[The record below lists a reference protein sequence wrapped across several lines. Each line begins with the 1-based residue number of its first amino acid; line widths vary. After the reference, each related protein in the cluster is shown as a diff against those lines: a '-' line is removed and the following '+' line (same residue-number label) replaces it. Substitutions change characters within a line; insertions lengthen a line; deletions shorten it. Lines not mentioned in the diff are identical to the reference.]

1 MKTVTIDELLTWAF
15 VHELPKGGGVEGLV
29 NPNSAWRMICE
40 LGTRVSNGGPQG
52 YGGGTYYIEQGEPAD
67 DAVAVGEAVAALA
80 GCDVDIA
87 ASWRPLGDWP
97 SDDAVVAGLRDD
109 AVAVVRL
116 AFLARAHEA
125 RAAHIVNLVVGQAI
139 LGGVPDFHAEP
150 PRLRLVERHGRPAW
164 FVRRPVIDP
173 TTGEAVVMEVDGYD
187 PRRGRPLPGAYRRH
201 ELADDPRGDILGRLD
216 YQLWVAALRR
226 LAGVLGPQLVAHR
239 LLSCDL
245 SATPWQGRE
254 GEGAAL
260 VERRRENVRVAS

>member
-29 NPNSAWRMICE
+29 NPNSAWRMISE
-40 LGTRVSNGGPQG
+40 LGTRVSSGTPQ
-52 YGGGTYYIEQGEPAD
+52 GGGTYYIEQGEPAD

-97 SDDAVVAGLRDD
+97 SDDAVVAGLRDA
-109 AVAVVRL
+109 AVAAVRRT
-116 AFLARAHEA
+116 FLARAQAA

-139 LGGVPDFHAEP
+139 LGGTPDCHAEP
-150 PRLRLVERHGRPAW
+150 PRVRLVERHGRPAW
-164 FVRRPVIDP
+164 FVRRPVVDP

-187 PRRGRPLPGAYRRH
+187 PRRGRPLPNAYRRH

-226 LAGVLGPQLVAHR
+226 LAGVLAPMLVAHR
-239 LLSCDL
+239 LLPCDL
-245 SATPWQGRE
+245 SATPWQTSA
-254 GEGAAL
+254 GEGVAL
-260 VERRRENVRVAS
+260 VAAVRKESLAC